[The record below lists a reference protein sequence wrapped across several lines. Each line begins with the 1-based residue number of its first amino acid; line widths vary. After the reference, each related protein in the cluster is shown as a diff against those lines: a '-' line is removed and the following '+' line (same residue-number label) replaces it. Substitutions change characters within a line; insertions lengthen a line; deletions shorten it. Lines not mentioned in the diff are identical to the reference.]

1 MPAASAL
8 ATHRNFMD
16 RLHDVVF
23 LRACK
28 ATCRAALLLAFA
40 GSVSS
45 YASAADTDA
54 GLFTEAQ
61 AGRGRAIYE
70 QYCVACHG
78 ARLEGNPGA
87 PLAGPAFLS
96 RWADGKHT
104 LDDLFYIVRSL
115 MPYNAPGSLNRQQN
129 ADVTAYILKANDYPV
144 GEIEL
149 PPTTAVLKKVT
160 LQPR

>member
-1 MPAASAL
+1 MHSKLPVSAL
-8 ATHRNFMD
+8 ASRGNFMD
-16 RLHDVVF
+16 RF
-23 LRACK
+23 YGFPSSAGYK
-28 ATCRAALLLAFA
+28 AVCWMVLLAGCA
-40 GSVSS
+40 GS
-45 YASAADTDA
+45 ASRAWAADV

-61 AGRGRAIYE
+61 AARGRAIYE

-87 PLAGPAFLS
+87 PLAGAAFIS
-96 RWADGKHT
+96 RWADGNHT

-115 MPYNAPGSLNRQQN
+115 MPYNAPGSLSRQQN

-144 GEIEL
+144 GETEL
-149 PPTTAVLKKVT
+149 PPVTAVLKKVT